1 MASSEIHHVLAIID
15 TATEIGCALDDL
27 VQGGFHESEV
37 VLTRGTE
44 DPGPG
49 GIAELLTR
57 LTQGLGHR
65 HAGAEL
71 KLRYEEALREGGA
84 VLAVLTA
91 TEERKK
97 LAARILHE
105 CGAHFIN
112 FFGPSSIERIAR

>member
-1 MASSEIHHVLAIID
+1 MVSSEIRHVLAIID

-27 VQGGFHESEV
+27 VQGGFRESEV

-44 DPGPG
+44 EAGPG

-65 HAGAEL
+65 HAGAEM
-71 KLRYEEALREGGA
+71 KLRYEEALRDGGA
-84 VLAVLTA
+84 VVAVVA
-91 TEERKK
+91 TTDERKK
-97 LAARILHE
+97 VAAHILHE
-105 CGAHFIN
+105 CGAHYIN